1 MRAQRITVLAIVA
14 MLMLSSAIPANAKAK
29 RKAANGETCTI
40 VGTSKSDRINGTSKR
55 DVICGLGGKDIIKGL
70 GGNDVIDGG
79 KGNDKI
85 YGGAG
90 NDIVFAGTGNDLVQG
105 NPGNDLLA
113 GGTGQDSV
121 DGGSGNDVCMFDLK
135 DLSRRSCSSTQAGLG
150 SVGISLNISQSGAKT
165 IFSGKNSS
173 STARYLVYDYAS
185 FNLKGQSECGGG
197 GELGWVLPGDSF
209 RFQRDNFSTSCTEW
223 GTFGSLNV
231 NASSTV
237 SYSLGELNEIEVKIP
252 AANQPGLQVNLEW
265 SPGGN
270 CLSITAYS
278 ETLSGRLGFH
288 MNEYDTQGVLT
299 ASGGGMWSVWTD
311 EWSSEPIVV
320 RPGIETSV
328 CLETY
333 RVLGP
338 TLQVVSAYVFPDV
351 Q

>member
-1 MRAQRITVLAIVA
+1 MRAQRATVLGLVA
-14 MLMLSSAIPANAKAK
+14 VLVFACIAPAHAKAK
-29 RKAANGETCTI
+29 KKATNGEICTI
-40 VGTSKSDRINGTSKR
+40 IGTSKSDRINGTSKR
-55 DVICGLGGKDIIKGL
+55 DVICGLGGNDVIKGF

-90 NDIVFAGTGNDLVQG
+90 NDIVFASSGNDLVHG

-113 GGTGQDSV
+113 GGTGKDSV
-121 DGGSGNDVCMFDLK
+121 DGGTGNDVCMYDLK

-150 SVGISLNISQSGAKT
+150 SVGISLNISQSGANT

-173 STARYLVYDYAS
+173 STARYLIYDYAS

-197 GELGWVLPGDSF
+197 GDLGWVLPGDSF
-209 RFQRDNFSTSCTEW
+209 RFERDNFITSCAEW

-231 NASSTV
+231 KASSTV
-237 SYSLGELNEIEVKIP
+237 TYSLGDLNEIEVKIP

-299 ASGGGMWSVWTD
+299 ASGGGMLSVWSD
-311 EWSSEPIVV
+311 EYSSEPIVV

-328 CLETY
+328 CIERY
-333 RVLGP
+333 RVPGP
-338 TLQVVSAYVFPDV
+338 TLRVVSAYVFPDAT
-351 Q
+351 